1 MLNNKQIQMNL
12 RFLGYYG
19 GAIDGIAGNGTIGA
33 IEEFQRNYGLVV
45 DGIYGAKTNAKLI
58 EVIKAEQ
65 AKLGVTAD
73 GIAGTQTVNAR
84 DNKSL
89 SWNDIKHFK
98 QSEFACKCGCG
109 FNSINLNLVKI
120 LDEIREFYGQPLTV
134 TSGCRCRNHNNKV
147 SGSVSNSRHI
157 SGKASDIKVKNIDK
171 ARVLTKCKEYVASGR
186 ARYTYTNNTNMK
198 NVVHID
204 IL

>member
-1 MLNNKQIQMNL
+1 MLNIKQRQMNL

-19 GAIDGIAGNGTIGA
+19 GNIDGIVGNGTIGA
-33 IEEFQRNYGLVV
+33 IEEFQRNYGLAV
-45 DGIYGAKTNAKLI
+45 DGIYGAKTDTKLI

-65 AKLGVTAD
+65 VKLGVVAD
-73 GIAGTQTVNAR
+73 GIAGPNTVNAR
-84 DNKSL
+84 DNKQL

-98 QSEFACKCGCG
+98 QSEFTCKCGCG

-120 LDEIREFYGQPLTV
+120 LDEIRDYFGQPITV
-134 TSGCRCRNHNNKV
+134 TSGCRCAKHNAKV
-147 SGSVSNSRHI
+147 SGAVSNSRHV
-157 SGKASDIKVKNIDK
+157 SGKASDIKVANVDK
-171 ARVLTKCKEYVASGR
+171 ARVLAKCKEYVANGR

>member
-1 MLNNKQIQMNL
+1 MLNVKQRQINL

-19 GAIDGIAGNGTIGA
+19 GSIDGIAGNGTIGA
-33 IEEFQRNYGLVV
+33 IEEFQKNYGLVV
-45 DGIYGAKTNAKLI
+45 DGIYGSKTDAKLV

-65 AKLGVTAD
+65 IKLGVTAD

-120 LDEIREFYGQPLTV
+120 LDEIREYFGQPMTI
-134 TSGCRCRNHNNKV
+134 TSGCRCAKHNAKV
-147 SGSVSNSRHI
+147 SGSVSNSRHV

-171 ARVLTKCKEYVASGR
+171 ARVLTKCKEYVANGR

-204 IL
+204 IM

>member
-1 MLNNKQIQMNL
+1 MLNIKQRQMNL
-12 RFLGYYG
+12 KFLGYYG
-19 GAIDGIAGNGTIGA
+19 GNIDGIVGNGTISA
-33 IEEFQRNYGLVV
+33 YEAFQKDYGLVV
-45 DGIYGAKTNAKLI
+45 DGIYGAKTDAKLI
-58 EVIKAEQ
+58 EVIRAQ
-65 AKLGVTAD
+65 QVKLGVTAD

-84 DNKSL
+84 DNQNL

-120 LDEIREFYGQPLTV
+120 LDEIREYFGQPVIV
-134 TSGCRCRNHNNKV
+134 TSGCRCAKHNAKQT
-147 SGSVSNSRHI
+147 GSVSNSRHI

-171 ARVLTKCKEYVASGR
+171 AQVLAKCKEYVASGR

>member
-1 MLNNKQIQMNL
+1 MLNIKQRQMNL

-19 GAIDGIAGNGTIGA
+19 GNIDGIVGNGTIGA
-33 IEEFQRNYGLVV
+33 IEEFQRNYGLAV
-45 DGIYGAKTNAKLI
+45 DGIYGSKTDAKLV

-65 AKLGVTAD
+65 IKLGVTAD

-134 TSGCRCRNHNNKV
+134 TSGCRCRAHNAKQKNA
-147 SGSVSNSRHI
+147 SANSRHI
-157 SGKASDIKVKNIDK
+157 SGKASDIKVRNVSKS
-171 ARVLTKCKEYVASGR
+171 VLLAKCKEYVANGR

-198 NVVHID
+198 NIVHID

>member
-1 MLNNKQIQMNL
+1 MLNIKQRQMNL
-12 RFLGYYG
+12 RFLGFYG
-19 GAIDGIAGNGTIGA
+19 GAIDGIVGNGTIGA

-45 DGIYGAKTNAKLI
+45 DGIYGAKTDAKLI

-65 AKLGVTAD
+65 TKLGVTAD

-84 DNKSL
+84 DNKQL

-109 FNSINLNLVKI
+109 FSDINLNLVKI
-120 LDEIREFYGQPLTV
+120 LDEIRDYFGQPV
-134 TSGCRCRNHNNKV
+134 IITSGCRCRNHNNKV

-157 SGKASDIKVKNIDK
+157 SGKASDIKVRNVSKS
-171 ARVLTKCKEYVASGR
+171 VLLAKCREYVASGR

-204 IL
+204 II

>member
-1 MLNNKQIQMNL
+1 MLNIKQRQMNL
-12 RFLGYYG
+12 RFLGFYG
-19 GAIDGIAGNGTIGA
+19 GAIDGIVGNGTIGA

-45 DGIYGAKTNAKLI
+45 DGIYGAKTDAKLI

-65 AKLGVTAD
+65 IKLGVTAD

-120 LDEIREFYGQPLTV
+120 LDEIRDYFGQPV
-134 TSGCRCRNHNNKV
+134 IITSGCRCRNHNAKV
-147 SGSVSNSRHI
+147 SGSVSNSRHV
-157 SGKASDIKVKNIDK
+157 SGKASDIKVANVDK
-171 ARVLTKCKEYVASGR
+171 SRVLAKCKEYVASGR

>member
-1 MLNNKQIQMNL
+1 MLNVKQRQMNL

-33 IEEFQRNYGLVV
+33 IEEFQKKYGLVV
-45 DGIYGAKTNAKLI
+45 DGIYGSKTDAKLV
-58 EVIKAEQ
+58 EVIKSEQ

-84 DNKSL
+84 DNKKL

-109 FNSINLNLVKI
+109 FNNINLNLVKI
-120 LDEIREFYGQPLTV
+120 LDEIREYFGQPMTI
-134 TSGCRCRNHNNKV
+134 TSGCRCAKHNAKV

-157 SGKASDIKVKNIDK
+157 SGKASDIKVRNIDK
-171 ARVLTKCKEYVASGR
+171 ARVLAKCKEYVASGR
-186 ARYTYTNNTNMK
+186 ARYTYTNETNMK

>member
-1 MLNNKQIQMNL
+1 MLNIKQRQMNL
-12 RFLGYYG
+12 RFLGFYG
-19 GAIDGIAGNGTIGA
+19 GAIDGIVGNGTIGA

-45 DGIYGAKTNAKLI
+45 DGIYGAKTDAKLI

-65 AKLGVTAD
+65 IKLGVTAD

-84 DNKSL
+84 DNKQL

-109 FNSINLNLVKI
+109 FSDINLNLVKI
-120 LDEIREFYGQPLTV
+120 LDEIRDYFGQPV
-134 TSGCRCRNHNNKV
+134 IITSGCRCRNHNAKV
-147 SGSVSNSRHI
+147 SGSVSNSRHV
-157 SGKASDIKVKNIDK
+157 SGKASDIKVANVDK
-171 ARVLTKCKEYVASGR
+171 SRVLAKCKEYVASGR